1 MGELREK
8 EISLDRKLQFLVDE
22 GTVDSFPQAAQ
33 QKVDTDLQ
41 KIHFL
46 FQEEASAPLA
56 ELEHGLRAWTRSHLQ
71 TEDIAKVT
79 ALATRAREAFSVLV
93 IIGVGGSDLSARVFH
108 DAFNHPYHN
117 GLSVEERGGA
127 PEVYFTGDTFDP
139 RKLAGLLEML
149 KARNLLHK
157 TLFNVISKS
166 GTTTETMATLMI
178 IRDALGGLNWRQQV
192 LATTGLTADSV
203 LFRMHEQS
211 RFYGDTLLPVPDGVG
226 GRFSAFSPVGLFFL
240 AMTAGRGETPDTRI
254 RAAVEG
260 VGQAHEDFNLPYN
273 HQNNIAYQLA
283 RWIHLAEEVDGTKH
297 PSKSDQDLQDSRT
310 GKAEETHKI
319 HQKPSRNEAERC
331 PGAHSLNIV
340 FYNYADSSCLGE
352 WFVQLCTESIQE
364 RGGGANVINAKG
376 PTSNH
381 SILNGIIAGPR
392 DKVVLFIHWEELG
405 PDLVLPKETGMDSKL
420 TELEG
425 LSMTHMQ
432 TASYRG
438 TALDFSENGVP
449 NATLTLQSRDIQS
462 VCQLMR
468 LLMDTIAV
476 KGRLQGLHLDNNGG
490 SELTYLQDGVEGYK
504 RNFRSFALE

>member
-1 MGELREK
+1 MAGFSEEEILLDSKLR
-8 EISLDRKLQFLVDE
+8 FLIDD
-22 GTVDSFPQAAQ
+22 GAAGSFPQATQ
-33 QKVDTDLQ
+33 QKIDTALHR
-41 KIHFL
+41 IHLL
-46 FQEEASAPLA
+46 FQDETEAPLA
-56 ELEHGLRAWTRSHLQ
+56 ELERGLRAWTRSHLQ
-71 TEDIAKVT
+71 TEDIAQVA

-93 IIGVGGSDLSARVFH
+93 TIGVGGSDLSARVFH
-108 DAFNHPYHN
+108 DFFNHPYHN
-117 GLSVEERGGA
+117 LLSVEERGGA

-139 RKLAGLLEML
+139 RKLTGLLEML
-149 KARNLLHK
+149 KARNLLDK

-178 IRDALGGLNWRQQV
+178 IRDALDDVNWRQQV
-192 LATTGLTADSV
+192 LATTGLTPDSV

-211 RFYGDTLLPVPDGVG
+211 PFYGNTLLPVPDGVG

-240 AMTAGRGETPDTRI
+240 AMTAGKDETPDTRI

-260 VGQAHEDFNLPYN
+260 VNQAHEGFNLAYN
-273 HQNNIAYQLA
+273 HQDNIAYRLA
-283 RWIHLAEEVDGTKH
+283 RWIHLSEEVNGTKH
-297 PSKSDQDLQDSRT
+297 PS
-310 GKAEETHKI
+310 
-319 HQKPSRNEAERC
+319 RNT
-331 PGAHSLNIV
+331 IV

-352 WFVQLCTESIQE
+352 WFVQLYTESIQE

-392 DKVVLFIHWEELG
+392 DKVVLFIHWEGLG
-405 PDLVLPKETGMDSKL
+405 PDLVLPKKTGMDSKL
-420 TELEG
+420 TEFEG

-449 NATLTLQSRDIQS
+449 NATLTLPKRDIQS

-504 RNFRSFALE
+504 RNFKRLASAPCSTTFRKGT

>member
-1 MGELREK
+1 MEEFSEGEIL
-8 EISLDRKLQFLVDE
+8 LDRKLYFFVDDK
-22 GTVDSFPQAAQ
+22 TADSVPQAAQ
-33 QKVDTDLQ
+33 QKVDTALQ
-41 KIHFL
+41 KIQLL
-46 FQEEASAPLA
+46 FQAETSASLT

-79 ALATRAREAFSVLV
+79 DLATRAREAFSVLV
-93 IIGVGGSDLSARVFH
+93 TIGVGGSDLSARVFH
-108 DAFNHPYHN
+108 DSFNHPYHN
-117 GLSVEERGGA
+117 LLSVEERGGA

-139 RKLAGLLEML
+139 RQLAGLIEML
-149 KARNLLHK
+149 KARCLLHK

-166 GTTTETMATLMI
+166 GTTTETMATLMM
-178 IRDALGGLNWRQQV
+178 IRDALGDVNWRQQV

-203 LFRMHEQS
+203 LFRMHAES
-211 RFYGDTLLPVPDGVG
+211 PFYGGTLLPVPDGVG

-240 AMTAGRGETPDTRI
+240 AMTAGKDETPDSRI
-254 RAAVEG
+254 HAAVEG
-260 VGQAHEDFNLPYN
+260 VGQAHEDFKRPYN
-273 HQNNIAYQLA
+273 HQDNIAYQLA
-283 RWIHLAEEVDGTKH
+283 RWIHLAEEVDGK
-297 PSKSDQDLQDSRT
+297 
-310 GKAEETHKI
+310 G
-319 HQKPSRNEAERC
+319 
-331 PGAHSLNIV
+331 SLV
-340 FYNYADSSCLGE
+340 FYNYTDNSSLGE
-352 WFVQLCTESIQE
+352 WFVQLYTESIQE

-405 PDLVLPKETGMDSKL
+405 SDLVLPKGTGMDSKL
-420 TELEG
+420 TEFEG

-438 TALDFSENGVP
+438 TALDFSENNVP
-449 NATLTLQSRDIQS
+449 NATLTLPRRDIQS
-462 VCQLMR
+462 VCRLMR

-476 KGRLQGLHLDNNGG
+476 KGRLQGLHLDNDGG

>member
-1 MGELREK
+1 MEGLSK
-8 EISLDRKLQFLVDE
+8 EGMSLDSKLHFLVDD
-22 GTVDSFPQAAQ
+22 GAVGSFPQAAQ
-33 QKVDTDLQ
+33 QKVDTTLQ
-41 KIHFL
+41 RIHLL
-46 FQEEASAPLA
+46 FQDETEAPLA
-56 ELEHGLRAWTRSHLQ
+56 ELERGLRAWTRSHLQ
-71 TEDIAKVT
+71 TEDIAQVA

-108 DAFNHPYHN
+108 DSFNHPYHN
-117 GLSVEERGGA
+117 LLSVEERGGA

-149 KARNLLHK
+149 KARNLLDK

-166 GTTTETMATLMI
+166 GTTTETMATLMV
-178 IRDALGGLNWRQQV
+178 IRDALDDVNWQQQV

-211 RFYGDTLLPVPDGVG
+211 PFYGDTLLPVPDGVG

-240 AMTAGRGETPDTRI
+240 AMTAGKNETPDTRI

-260 VGQAHEDFNLPYN
+260 VNQAHEGFNLAYN
-273 HQNNIAYQLA
+273 HRDNIAYQLA
-283 RWIHLAEEVDGTKH
+283 RWIHLSKEVDGTKH
-297 PSKSDQDLQDSRT
+297 PSKNT
-310 GKAEETHKI
+310 
-319 HQKPSRNEAERC
+319 
-331 PGAHSLNIV
+331 IV
-340 FYNYADSSCLGE
+340 FYNYADGSCLGE
-352 WFVQLCTESIQE
+352 WFVQLYTESIQE

-405 PDLVLPKETGMDSKL
+405 SDLGLPKETGMDSKL
-420 TELEG
+420 TEFEG

-432 TASYRG
+432 AASYRG
-438 TALDFSENGVP
+438 TALDFSEKGIP
-449 NATLTLQSRDIQS
+449 NATLTLPKRDIQS

-490 SELTYLQDGVEGYK
+490 SELTYLQEGVEGYK
-504 RNFRSFALE
+504 RNFRSFALTPGADSK

>member
-1 MGELREK
+1 MAESRQPMADNE
-8 EISLDRKLQFLVDE
+8 ESFLDRKLYFLVDDE
-22 GTVDSFPQAAQ
+22 TVDSFPQAAQ
-33 QKVDTDLQ
+33 QKVDTALQ
-41 KIHFL
+41 KIQPL
-46 FQEEASAPLA
+46 FQEETSAPLA

-71 TEDIAKVT
+71 AEDVAKVT
-79 ALATRAREAFSVLV
+79 NLAVRAREAFSVLV
-93 IIGVGGSDLSARVFH
+93 TIGVGGSDLSARVFH
-108 DAFNHPYHN
+108 DFFNHPYHN
-117 GLSVEERGGA
+117 LLSVEERGGA

-139 RKLAGLLEML
+139 RKLARLIEML

-166 GTTTETMATLMI
+166 GTTTETMATVMV
-178 IRDALGGLNWRQQV
+178 IRNALGDVNWQQQV
-192 LATTGLTADSV
+192 LATTGLTSDSV
-203 LFRMHEQS
+203 LFRMHAQS
-211 RFYGDTLLPVPDGVG
+211 PFYGETLLPVPEGVG

-240 AMTAGRGETPDTRI
+240 SMTAGRDETPDRRI

-260 VGQAHEDFNLPYN
+260 VGQAHEAFNLAYN
-273 HQNNIAYQLA
+273 HQDNIAYQLA
-283 RWIHLAEEVDGTKH
+283 RWIHLAEEVDGK
-297 PSKSDQDLQDSRT
+297 
-310 GKAEETHKI
+310 G
-319 HQKPSRNEAERC
+319 
-331 PGAHSLNIV
+331 NIV
-340 FYNYADSSCLGE
+340 FYNYADNSSLGE
-352 WFVQLCTESIQE
+352 WFVQLYTESIQE

-392 DKVVLFIHWEELG
+392 DKVVLFIHWKELG

-449 NATLTLQSRDIQS
+449 NATLTLPRRDIQS

-476 KGRLQGLHLDNNGG
+476 KGRLQGLHLDNNGR

-504 RNFRSFALE
+504 RNFRSFALTSSADSK

>member
-1 MGELREK
+1 MDSQLH
-8 EISLDRKLQFLVDE
+8 FLVND
-22 GTVDSFPQAAQ
+22 GTTDSFPQAVQ
-33 QKVDTDLQ
+33 QDVDTALQ
-41 KIHFL
+41 RVHRL
-46 FQEEASAPLA
+46 FQDETEASLA
-56 ELEHGLRAWTRSHLQ
+56 ELERGLRAWTRSHLQ
-71 TEDIAKVT
+71 SEDIAQVA

-108 DAFNHPYHN
+108 DSFNHPYHN
-117 GLSVEERGGA
+117 LLSVEERGGA

-139 RKLAGLLEML
+139 RKLTGLLEML
-149 KARNLLHK
+149 KSRNLLDK

-166 GTTTETMATLMI
+166 GTTAETMATLMI
-178 IRDALGGLNWRQQV
+178 IRDALGDVNWRQQV

-203 LFRMHEQS
+203 LFRMHAQS
-211 RFYGDTLLPVPDGVG
+211 PFYGDTLLPVPDGVG

-240 AMTAGRGETPDTRI
+240 AATAGKGETPDTRI

-260 VGQAHEDFNLPYN
+260 VNQAHEGFNLAYN
-273 HQNNIAYQLA
+273 HQDNIAYRLA
-283 RWIHLAEEVDGTKH
+283 RWIHLSEEADGTKH
-297 PSKSDQDLQDSRT
+297 PSKNT
-310 GKAEETHKI
+310 
-319 HQKPSRNEAERC
+319 
-331 PGAHSLNIV
+331 IV

-352 WFVQLCTESIQE
+352 WFVQLYTESIQE

-392 DKVVLFIHWEELG
+392 DKIVLFIHWEELG
-405 PDLVLPKETGMDSKL
+405 PDLLLPRETGMDSKL
-420 TELEG
+420 TEFEG
-425 LSMTHMQ
+425 LSVTHMQ

-438 TALDFSENGVP
+438 TALDFGENGVR
-449 NATLTLQSRDIQS
+449 NATLTLPKRDVQS

-476 KGRLQGLHLDNNGG
+476 KGRLQGLHLDNKGG

-504 RNFRSFALE
+504 RNFRSFLGVNS

>member
-1 MGELREK
+1 KLDSTLHFGVDN
-8 EISLDRKLQFLVDE
+8 EIA
-22 GTVDSFPQAAQ
+22 GSFPQKAQ
-33 QKVDTDLQ
+33 QKVDTALQ
-41 KIHFL
+41 SIHLL
-46 FQEEASAPLA
+46 FQDEAEAPLS
-56 ELEHGLRAWTRSHLQ
+56 ELERGLRAWTRSHLEA
-71 TEDIAKVT
+71 EDIAQVVV
-79 ALATRAREAFSVLV
+79 LATRAREAFSVLV
-93 IIGVGGSDLSARVFH
+93 TIGVGGSDLSARVFH
-108 DAFNHPYHN
+108 DSFNHPYHN
-117 GLSVEERGGA
+117 LLSVEERGGA

-139 RKLAGLLEML
+139 CRLIGLLGML

-178 IRDALGGLNWRQQV
+178 IRDALDDVNWHQQI

-203 LFRMHEQS
+203 LFRMHKQS
-211 RFYGDTLLPVPDGVG
+211 PFYGDTLLPVRDGVG

-240 AMTAGRGETPDTRI
+240 AMTAGKGETPNARI

-260 VGQAHEDFNLPYN
+260 VSQAHEAFNLAYN
-273 HQNNIAYQLA
+273 HQDNIAYQLA
-283 RWIHLAEEVDGTKH
+283 RWIHLFEEVDGK
-297 PSKSDQDLQDSRT
+297 
-310 GKAEETHKI
+310 G
-319 HQKPSRNEAERC
+319 
-331 PGAHSLNIV
+331 NIV

-352 WFVQLCTESIQE
+352 WFVQLYTESIQE

-405 PDLVLPKETGMDSKL
+405 PGLVLPTETGMDSKL
-420 TELEG
+420 IEFEG
-425 LSMTHMQ
+425 LAMTHMQ

-449 NATLTLQSRDIQS
+449 NATLTVPKRNIRFI
-462 VCQLMR
+462 CRLMR

-504 RNFRSFALE
+504 RNFRSFLGSSVNS

>member
-1 MGELREK
+1 MEELSEE
-8 EISLDRKLQFLVDE
+8 EILLDSKLHFLVDN
-22 GTVDSFPQAAQ
+22 GKVGSFPQAAQ
-33 QKVDTDLQ
+33 QKVDTALQ
-41 KIHFL
+41 SIHLL
-46 FQEEASAPLA
+46 FQDETGTPLTA
-56 ELEHGLRAWTRSHLQ
+56 LERGLRAWTRSHLQ
-71 TEDIAKVT
+71 AEDIAQVA
-79 ALATRAREAFSVLV
+79 ALATRAREAFLVLV
-93 IIGVGGSDLSARVFH
+93 TIGVGGSDLSARVFH
-108 DAFNHPYHN
+108 DSFNHPYHN
-117 GLSVEERGGA
+117 LLSVEERGGA

-149 KARNLLHK
+149 KARNLLDR

-178 IRDALGGLNWRQQV
+178 IRDALDDVNWHQQI

-203 LFRMHEQS
+203 LFRMHKQS
-211 RFYGDTLLPVPDGVG
+211 PFYGDTLLPVPDGVG

-240 AMTAGRGETPDTRI
+240 AMTAGKGETPDTRI

-260 VGQAHEDFNLPYN
+260 VSQAHAAFHLAHN
-273 HQNNIAYQLA
+273 HQDNIAYQLA
-283 RWIHLAEEVDGTKH
+283 RWVHLFEEVDGKG
-297 PSKSDQDLQDSRT
+297 S
-310 GKAEETHKI
+310 
-319 HQKPSRNEAERC
+319 
-331 PGAHSLNIV
+331 IV

-352 WFVQLCTESIQE
+352 WFVQLYTESIQE

-381 SILNGIIAGPR
+381 SVLNGIIAGPQ

-405 PDLVLPKETGMDSKL
+405 PELVLPSETGMDSKL
-420 TELEG
+420 TEFEG

-438 TALDFSENGVP
+438 TALDFSENEVP
-449 NATLTLQSRDIQS
+449 NATLTVPKRDIRS
-462 VCQLMR
+462 VCRVMR

-504 RNFRSFALE
+504 RNFRSFLGMSS

>member
-1 MGELREK
+1 
-8 EISLDRKLQFLVDE
+8 LDRKLCFLVDD
-22 GTVDSFPQAAQ
+22 GATGSFPQAAQ
-33 QKVDTDLQ
+33 QKVDTALQ
-41 KIHFL
+41 RIHLL
-46 FQEEASAPLA
+46 FQDETEAPLA
-56 ELEHGLRAWTRSHLQ
+56 ELERGLRAWTRSHLQ
-71 TEDIAKVT
+71 TEDIAQVA
-79 ALATRAREAFSVLV
+79 ALATRARESFSVLV
-93 IIGVGGSDLSARVFH
+93 VIGVGGSDLSARVFH
-108 DAFNHPYHN
+108 DSFNHPYHN
-117 GLSVEERGGA
+117 ELSVEERGGA

-149 KARNLLHK
+149 KARNLLDK

-178 IRDALGGLNWRQQV
+178 IRDALNDINWQQQI

-211 RFYGDTLLPVPDGVG
+211 PFYGNTLLPVPDGVG

-240 AMTAGRGETPDTRI
+240 AMTAGKDETPDTRI

-260 VGQAHEDFNLPYN
+260 VNQAHEGFNLAYN
-273 HQNNIAYQLA
+273 HQDNIAYRLA
-283 RWIHLAEEVDGTKH
+283 RWLHLFEEVE
-297 PSKSDQDLQDSRT
+297 
-310 GKAEETHKI
+310 GKG
-319 HQKPSRNEAERC
+319 S
-331 PGAHSLNIV
+331 IV
-340 FYNYADSSCLGE
+340 FYNYADGSCFGE
-352 WFVQLCTESIQE
+352 WFVQLYTESIQE
-364 RGGGANVINAKG
+364 RGSGANVIDAKG

-392 DKVVLFIHWEELG
+392 DKVVLFLHWEELG
-405 PDLVLPKETGMDSKL
+405 PDLVLPRETGMDSKL
-420 TELEG
+420 TEFEG
-425 LSMTHMQ
+425 LSMTYMQ

-449 NATLTLQSRDIQS
+449 NATLTLPKRDIQS
-462 VCQLMR
+462 VCRLMR

-504 RNFRSFALE
+504 RKFRSFALASSADST

>member
-1 MGELREK
+1 MAGFSEEEILLDSKLR
-8 EISLDRKLQFLVDE
+8 FLIDD
-22 GTVDSFPQAAQ
+22 GAAGSFPQAGQ
-33 QKVDTDLQ
+33 QKIDTALPR
-41 KIHFL
+41 IHLL
-46 FQEEASAPLA
+46 FQDETEAPLA
-56 ELEHGLRAWTRSHLQ
+56 ELERGLRAWTRSHLQ
-71 TEDIAKVT
+71 TEDIAQVA

-93 IIGVGGSDLSARVFH
+93 TIGVGGSDLSARVFH
-108 DAFNHPYHN
+108 DFFNHPYHN
-117 GLSVEERGGA
+117 LLSVEERGGA

-149 KARNLLHK
+149 KARNLLDK

-166 GTTTETMATLMI
+166 GTTTETMATLMV
-178 IRDALGGLNWRQQV
+178 IRDALDDVNWRQQV
-192 LATTGLTADSV
+192 LATTGLTPDSV

-211 RFYGDTLLPVPDGVG
+211 PFYGDTLLPVPDGVG

-240 AMTAGRGETPDTRI
+240 AMTAGKNETPDTRI

-260 VGQAHEDFNLPYN
+260 VNQAHEGFNLAYN
-273 HQNNIAYQLA
+273 HQDNIAYRLA
-283 RWIHLAEEVDGTKH
+283 RWIHLSEEVNGTKH
-297 PSKSDQDLQDSRT
+297 PS
-310 GKAEETHKI
+310 
-319 HQKPSRNEAERC
+319 RNT
-331 PGAHSLNIV
+331 IV

-352 WFVQLCTESIQE
+352 WFVQLYTESIQE

-392 DKVVLFIHWEELG
+392 DKAVLFIHWEELG
-405 PDLVLPKETGMDSKL
+405 SDLVLPKETGMDSKL
-420 TELEG
+420 TEFEG

-449 NATLTLQSRDIQS
+449 NATLTLPKRDIQS

-490 SELTYLQDGVEGYK
+490 SELTYLQEGVEGYK
-504 RNFRSFALE
+504 RNFRSFALTPGVDSE